1 MGKGGGSAPP
11 SSQTVTQTN
20 LPEYARPYF
29 EDLLQRGQAE
39 SNRAYTPYSGQRVE
53 GFTPGQTALQTET
66 LGMRTPGQFGTATGM
81 VGTGGG
87 LGTTYGTQGM
97 AAGQQAMGY
106 GAAGAM
112 TAIPALGYGATG
124 AGLGTTA
131 AGAGANYA
139 QMATN
144 PNAMAAYM
152 SPYMQNA
159 VNVQKNEAI
168 RDASKAN
175 LGANLASARQGTY
188 GGARQLLG
196 TTERA
201 RALDTQLSNIQAS
214 GTQRAYEQAQ
224 QAQQYGANLGLQG
237 LQAGMQGTQIGLQG
251 IQEAQRAAQLG
262 IQGAQAGMQ
271 GAQVGLQGAQQLT
284 QAGATLGELGS
295 AEQQANLARL
305 QAQQGVA
312 GQQQAMG
319 QQGLDLAYADFLRQ
333 RDYPLEQLGY
343 YSNLMRGMPIQL
355 GSTSTTYAAPPNQ
368 MAQLAGLGTGA
379 YALSKLAGMGSAKGG
394 LVSLGLHQMAN
405 SKR

>member
-11 SSQTVTQTN
+11 TSQTVTQTN

-29 EDLLQRGQAE
+29 EDLLTRGQAE
-39 SNRAYTPYSGQRVE
+39 SNRAYTPYSGQRIE
-53 GFTPGQTALQTET
+53 GFTPAQTALQTET

-87 LGTTYGTQGM
+87 LGTTYGAEGA
-97 AAGQQAMGY
+97 AAGRGAMGY

-112 TAIPALGYGATG
+112 TAMPALAYGATG
-124 AGLGTTA
+124 AGLGATA
-131 AGAGANYA
+131 AGAGADYA
-139 QMATN
+139 RMATT
-144 PNAMAAYM
+144 PSSMSAYM
-152 SPYMQNA
+152 SPYMQNVVDLQKTQA
-159 VNVQKNEAI
+159 V
-168 RDASKAN
+168 RDASIAN

-201 RALDTQLSNIQAS
+201 RALDTQLANIQGA
-214 GTQRAYEQAQ
+214 GAQKAFENAQ

-251 IQEAQRAAQLG
+251 VQEAQRAAQLG
-262 IQGAQAGMQ
+262 IQGTQAGMQ

-284 QAGATLGELGS
+284 QAGATLGELGG
-295 AEQQANLARL
+295 AEQQANLQRL

-312 GQQQAMG
+312 GQQQAFG

-343 YSNLMRGMPIQL
+343 YSNLLRGLPVQL
-355 GSTSTTYAAPPNQ
+355 GSTATTYAAPQNQ

-379 YALSKLAGMGSAKGG
+379 YALSKLAGMAQGG
-394 LVSLGLHQMAN
+394 LATLGLHQMAN